1 MSGLWLVS
9 YIALWILFLV
19 LAVVLL
25 SVLRNLGALYELV
38 SAQRPPVEEHSR
50 FAAGEAVPPLEL
62 PVLSGERRST
72 DTFQGATT
80 AFLVVSPG
88 CAPCQDLLRDLALHP
103 SNPYPRDPSIRQHVI
118 VSVADVAATVTLLD
132 EIGLDG
138 EFPVLIDTERQVRDR
153 WGIDR
158 TPTTL
163 VVDGHAHFVRQNI
176 GFESQP
182 TLAAPAHT

>member
-19 LAVVLL
+19 LAIVLL
-25 SVLRNLGALYELV
+25 SVLRNLGAVYELLGT
-38 SAQRPPVEEHSR
+38 QRPPLEEFSK
-50 FAAGEAVPPLEL
+50 FSAGEMVPALEL
-62 PVLSGERRST
+62 PTLSGERRST
-72 DTFQGATT
+72 AAFQGATT

-88 CAPCQDLLRDLALHP
+88 CDPCQELLKELALRP
-103 SNPYPRDPSIRQHVI
+103 SAPYPRDPAIRQHVI
-118 VSVADVAATVTLLD
+118 VSIADTTTTSALL
-132 EIGLDG
+132 EQIGLNSH
-138 EFPVLIDTERQVRDR
+138 FPVLVDSEDQVRDR

-163 VVDGHAHFVRQNI
+163 IVDAQARFLRQST

-182 TLAAPAHT
+182 TLHVPAHT